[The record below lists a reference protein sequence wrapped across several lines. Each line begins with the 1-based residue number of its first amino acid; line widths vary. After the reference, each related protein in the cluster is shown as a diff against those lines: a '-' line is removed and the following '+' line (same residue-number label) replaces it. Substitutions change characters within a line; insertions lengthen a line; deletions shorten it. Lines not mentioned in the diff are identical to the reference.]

1 MAQPMSQPN
10 PAQFST
16 ALTWVGLTLLAYLV
30 FLVVRPFLIPL
41 GWAGVIAVMLY
52 PAFTRLAVR
61 MGRGRAAVVA
71 TLAASII
78 LIAPAIAL
86 TNAFA
91 SEMVGIAQTLQDT
104 FAAGGSSA
112 VDRMWQGV
120 IDRIPLAARIDVG
133 AVGSSALRTTA
144 AFLASQSGAIVTNI
158 AVFFVDLGLALF
170 ATFFLLRDGDTI
182 MHGVRRL
189 LPMPAATRELFIR
202 RTGDLIAAG
211 VTSSVIVASLQGA
224 LGGLAFAVLG
234 LAAPVFWGV
243 VMALACLLPFG
254 AGVVWLPAAIY
265 LMATGS
271 VTKGIVLIAIGA
283 GLVGMVDNVLR
294 PLLLSERV
302 HMNGL
307 VIFVSLLGGLN
318 VFGLL
323 GIVLGPIVVVTA
335 LALVQSYVDTV
346 PDDDLQVT

>member
-1 MAQPMSQPN
+1 
-10 PAQFST
+10 
-16 ALTWVGLTLLAYLV
+16 V
-30 FLVVRPFLIPL
+30 
-41 GWAGVIAVMLY
+41 
-52 PAFTRLAVR
+52 
-61 MGRGRAAVVA
+61 
-71 TLAASII
+71 
-78 LIAPAIAL
+78 
-86 TNAFA
+86 
-91 SEMVGIAQTLQDT
+91 
-104 FAAGGSSA
+104 
-112 VDRMWQGV
+112 
-120 IDRIPLAARIDVG
+120 
-133 AVGSSALRTTA
+133 
-144 AFLASQSGAIVTNI
+144 
-158 AVFFVDLGLALF
+158 LALF
-170 ATFFLLRDGDTI
+170 ATFFLLRDGDAI

-189 LPMPAATRELFIR
+189 LPMAPNTREVFIQ
-202 RTGDLIAAG
+202 RTADLIAAG

-224 LGGLAFAVLG
+224 LGGVAFALLG

-271 VTKGIVLIAIGA
+271 VTKGVVLIAVGA

-346 PDDDLQVT
+346 PGDTGVPDSRSA